1 MQDWNN
7 FNMLVG
13 DLNFVIISL
22 GAEHAKSGDG
32 PLVRK

>member
-13 DLNFVIISL
+13 GPIFVVISL